1 MGGDFAESVAVADGR
16 IEDFAGIDSAS
27 GAETDLEVD
36 SGVGIDD
43 PEVEI
48 ADFEA
53 DNADFEAGIVDFEAG
68 IVDFEAEI
76 VDSEADDCADKNHHF
91 ADRADSDRL
100 GFPGNFA

>member
-1 MGGDFAESVAVADGR
+1 MGGDFAESVVAADGR

-36 SGVGIDD
+36 SGVGIDN

-48 ADFEA
+48 ADFED
-53 DNADFEAGIVDFEAG
+53 DNADFEAG

>member
-1 MGGDFAESVAVADGR
+1 MGGDFAETVAVADGR

-53 DNADFEAGIVDFEAG
+53 DNADFEAGIVDFEA
-68 IVDFEAEI
+68 EI

>member
-1 MGGDFAESVAVADGR
+1 MGGESVAAADGR

-53 DNADFEAGIVDFEAG
+53 DNADFEAGIVDFEA
-68 IVDFEAEI
+68 EI